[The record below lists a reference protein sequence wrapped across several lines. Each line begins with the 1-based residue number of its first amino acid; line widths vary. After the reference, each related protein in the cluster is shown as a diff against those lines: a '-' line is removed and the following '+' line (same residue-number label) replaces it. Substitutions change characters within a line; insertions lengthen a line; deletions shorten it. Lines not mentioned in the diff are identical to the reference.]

1 MAEKFPD
8 DRDPQPADAG
18 DTVPLSTPY
27 GPHYKGVDEA
37 AGGADS
43 SPLENEPTGEDRE
56 RKAADERGKGRT
68 PASGPA
74 HGDDRSPCQQP
85 ADW

>member
-8 DRDPQPADAG
+8 DRDPRPADVG

-43 SPLENEPTGEDRE
+43 SPRETEPTGEARE
-56 RKAADERGKGRT
+56 KAADQ
-68 PASGPA
+68 GPS
-74 HGDDRSPCQQP
+74 HGDDRSP
-85 ADW
+85 

>member
-1 MAEKFPD
+1 MAENNAD
-8 DRDPQPADAG
+8 DRDPRPADVG

-43 SPLENEPTGEDRE
+43 SPHESEPTGEKRQ
-56 RKAADERGKGRT
+56 RNAD
-68 PASGPA
+68 PGPA
-74 HGDDRSPCQQP
+74 HGDDRSPCQAP
-85 ADW
+85 PDW

>member
-8 DRDPQPADAG
+8 DRDPRPADAG
-18 DTVPLSTPY
+18 DDVPLSTPY
-27 GPHYKGVDEA
+27 GPHYQGVDEA

-43 SPLENEPTGEDRE
+43 SPMENEPTGEQRE
-56 RKAADERGKGRT
+56 RAAAHERYMGRT

-74 HGDDRSPCQQP
+74 HGDDRSP
-85 ADW
+85 

>member
-1 MAEKFPD
+1 MTEKFPD
-8 DRDPQPADAG
+8 DRDPRPADIG

-43 SPLENEPTGEDRE
+43 SPLETEPSGEERE
-56 RKAADERGKGRT
+56 QAPEPR
-68 PASGPA
+68 PA
-74 HGDDRSPCQQP
+74 HDDDRSP
-85 ADW
+85 